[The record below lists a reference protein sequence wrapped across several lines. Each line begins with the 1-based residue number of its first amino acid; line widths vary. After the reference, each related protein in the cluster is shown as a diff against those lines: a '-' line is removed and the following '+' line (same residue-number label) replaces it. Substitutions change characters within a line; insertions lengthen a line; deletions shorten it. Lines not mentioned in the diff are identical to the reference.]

1 MNGIVARFA
10 PSPTGFLHLGG
21 IRTAL
26 INYIVVQQSK
36 LKNSKS
42 KLFLR
47 IEDTDKLRS
56 KNKYK
61 ESILNGLEWLG
72 FKWDDKILIQSDRAE
87 RHKEVAY
94 ELLEK
99 GYAFKCICTTEELE
113 SKRLE
118 NQKNQLSVKR
128 LCSKCENDSK
138 IQILEKNYCI
148 RIKIPNHGQLSIT
161 DKIQGKVTIENKEI
175 DNFILLRKDGT
186 PTYML
191 SVVVDDHDM
200 GVNMII
206 RGDDHLN
213 NIFRQLH
220 IYKSLQWDF
229 PTYAHH
235 PLIHGDDGL
244 KLSKRH
250 GAVDINEFKKKGY
263 LPQSI
268 INNLILL
275 SWSPKKDDENIE
287 IEEIINTFDLEKMS
301 KSSSIFDYNK
311 LNHFNNFYLQK
322 EENYKY
328 FEKYIN
334 ENSILKKFFDLDQI
348 LMKKL
353 FNTYKKNINFYSEL
367 ENIAKIYYDEEFKT
381 ILNNELDENFN
392 IILKDFMKHLDFID
406 VWSKDNL
413 KNCINKFL
421 ELKKI
426 KFAIFGKPIRLVLT
440 NLKEGPPINDIL
452 FILGKKN
459 TFLRL
464 NNYINSDK

>member
-1 MNGIVARFA
+1 M
-10 PSPTGFLHLGG
+10 
-21 IRTAL
+21 
-26 INYIVVQQSK
+26 
-36 LKNSKS
+36 
-42 KLFLR
+42 
-47 IEDTDKLRS
+47 
-56 KNKYK
+56 
-61 ESILNGLEWLG
+61 ILLT
-72 FKWDDKILIQSDRAE
+72 Q
-87 RHKEVAY
+87 
-94 ELLEK
+94 LLEK
-99 GYAFKCICTTEELE
+99 
-113 SKRLE
+113 
-118 NQKNQLSVKR
+118 
-128 LCSKCENDSK
+128 D
-138 IQILEKNYCI
+138 YCI
-148 RIKIPNHGQLSIT
+148 RINIPNFGKLSVL
-161 DKIQGKVTIENKEI
+161 DKIQGEVVVENKEI

-229 PTYAHH
+229 PTYAHQ

-275 SWSPKKDDENIE
+275 GWSPKKDDENIE
-287 IEEIINTFDLEKMS
+287 IEEIIKTFELEKMS

-334 ENSILKKFFDLDQI
+334 ENSILKTFFNLDQI
-348 LMKKL
+348 KMKKL
-353 FNTYKKNINFYSEL
+353 FSIYKKNINFYSEL

-392 IILKDFMKHLDFID
+392 IILKDFIKHLDFID

-459 TFLRL
+459 SFLRL
-464 NNYINSDK
+464 NNYINR